1 MAYKCRIC
9 QVNDVENPNDI
20 CELCAIAQDPY
31 ANVIANTA
39 GPTGYNDS
47 GSGANTSQPQLQPQ
61 PQPQAVMVST
71 SMTNGTGKGK
81 SRKVLLTATQ
91 PLAKR
96 DPYGNIIASPSDSE
110 TQVQVYQAG
119 QVPAPQT
126 TTDLT
131 TTSDTTGV
139 ASQNASKSESASDT
153 EPICYGITKN
163 ISVDK
168 PERSILL
175 KWFQSF
181 FNGLPFPWDDDI
193 TMFQIFPDFSGTAVN
208 AQGNA
213 CDQVV
218 VYGKI
223 GSGAV
228 AENNDVEIYGY
239 RDSHNNVIVK
249 TIKNK
254 ASGTT
259 IAPER
264 TLSATAIRIITFFLF
279 FMVVG
284 AGISAG
290 PEVLIWAVIL
300 ILCLTNLPLAFKIIM
315 GLAGVVFSF
324 MKGFLSMFFRK

>member
-31 ANVIANTA
+31 ANVIAGPA
-39 GPTGYNDS
+39 GSADYNDS
-47 GSGANTSQPQLQPQ
+47 QSSEPHPQTVVAPMPAATSL
-61 PQPQAVMVST
+61 
-71 SMTNGTGKGK
+71 GKGR

-126 TTDLT
+126 TNDLT

-139 ASQNASKSESASDT
+139 ASQNANKSESASDK

-163 ISVDK
+163 ISLDK
-168 PERSILL
+168 PERSILM

-208 AQGNA
+208 ALGNA
-213 CDQVV
+213 CDQVI

-223 GSGAV
+223 GNGAV

-264 TLSATAIRIITFFLF
+264 TLSATALRIITFVLF
-279 FMVVG
+279 FFI
-284 AGISAG
+284 ISAAFGAG
-290 PEVLIWAVIL
+290 PEVLMWVIIL
-300 ILCLTNLPLAFKIIM
+300 ILCLTNLPLAIKLFSVA
-315 GLAGVVFSF
+315 AGIAFSF
-324 MKGFLSMFFRK
+324 IKGFLSMFFRK

>member
-1 MAYKCRIC
+1 MMAYKCRIC
-9 QVNDVENPNDI
+9 QVNDVEKPNDI

-39 GPTGYNDS
+39 GSETYDS
-47 GSGANTSQPQLQPQ
+47 SGESKLQPQ
-61 PQPQAVMVST
+61 ITAVPLPAA
-71 SMTNGTGKGK
+71 TNAGKGR
-81 SRKVLLTATQ
+81 SRKVLLTTMQ

-96 DPYGNIIASPSDSE
+96 DPYGNITASPSDSE

-119 QVPAPQT
+119 QVPSPQT

-131 TTSDTTGV
+131 TTSDSTGV
-139 ASQNASKSESASDT
+139 ASQNANKSETVSDK

-168 PERSILL
+168 PERSFLR
-175 KWFQSF
+175 KWFESF
-181 FNGLPFPWDDDI
+181 FSGLPFPWDDEI

-208 AQGNA
+208 ALGNA
-213 CDQVV
+213 CDQVI

-239 RDSHNNVIVK
+239 RDEHNNVIVK

-259 IAPER
+259 ISPER
-264 TLSATAIRIITFFLF
+264 TLSASAIRVITFFLF
-279 FMVVG
+279 FLIMA
-284 AGISAG
+284 AGFGAG
-290 PEVLIWAVIL
+290 PEVLMWVVIL
-300 ILCLTNLPLAFKIIM
+300 ILCLTNLPLAFKIFSVA
-315 GLAGVVFSF
+315 AGFAFSII
-324 MKGFLSMFFRK
+324 KGILSMFSRKW

>member
-9 QVNDVENPNDI
+9 QVNDVDNPGDI

-31 ANVIANTA
+31 ANVISN
-39 GPTGYNDS
+39 PVNNDELQPEQ
-47 GSGANTSQPQLQPQ
+47 TDTRSQPRTVLS
-61 PQPQAVMVST
+61 AVASPA
-71 SMTNGTGKGK
+71 SMGKGK
-81 SRKVLLTATQ
+81 SRKVLLSTAQ

-139 ASQNASKSESASDT
+139 ASQNASKSESASDK
-153 EPICYGITKN
+153 EPICFGITKN

-175 KWFQSF
+175 KWFRSF
-181 FNGLPFPWDDDI
+181 FSGLPFPWDDDI
-193 TMFQIFPDFSGTAVN
+193 TMFQIFPDYSGTAVN

-213 CDQVV
+213 CDQVI

-228 AENNDVEIYGY
+228 SENNDIEVYGY
-239 RDSHNNVIVK
+239 RDSHNNVIAK

-259 IAPER
+259 ISPER
-264 TLSATAIRIITFFLF
+264 TISATMTRIITTVLF
-279 FMVVG
+279 FVIIGACIG
-284 AGISAG
+284 AGS
-290 PEVLIWAVIL
+290 EVLMWVAIL
-300 ILCLTNLPLAFKIIM
+300 ILCLTNLPLAIKIAA
-315 GLAGVVFSF
+315 GLVGFIFSCI
-324 MKGFLSMFFRK
+324 KGFFSGLFRK

>member
-39 GPTGYNDS
+39 GPAGYNNC
-47 GSGANTSQPQLQPQ
+47 GENTPQPQLQPQ
-61 PQPQAVMVST
+61 PQPQTVVAHMPLA
-71 SMTNGTGKGK
+71 TNAGKGK
-81 SRKVLLTATQ
+81 SRKVLLTTMQ

-126 TTDLT
+126 TSDLT

-139 ASQNASKSESASDT
+139 ASQNASKSESVSDK

-168 PERSILL
+168 PERSFLR
-175 KWFQSF
+175 KWFESF
-181 FNGLPFPWDDDI
+181 FSGLPFPWDDEI

-208 AQGNA
+208 ALGNA
-213 CDQVV
+213 CDQVI

-228 AENNDVEIYGY
+228 AENNDVEVFGY

-259 IAPER
+259 ISPER
-264 TLSATAIRIITFFLF
+264 TLSATAIRILTFFLF
-279 FMVVG
+279 FVIMAAGLG
-284 AGISAG
+284 AGA
-290 PEVLIWAVIL
+290 EVLMWVVII
-300 ILCLTNLPLAFKIIM
+300 ILCLTNLPLAFKIFSVA
-315 GLAGVVFSF
+315 AGFAFSI
-324 MKGFLSMFFRK
+324 MKGVLSIFTKKW